1 MVGHMK
7 LPPAPRI
14 SGRALRALVR
24 TTEADPVRRLVG
36 ALLRADVEVDRLRA
50 LPARLRGPFPLSAR
64 PLQAR
69 PLPPRPSDDL
79 PLPSTSRAHVP
90 SAARFAALYEGG
102 VLTPLEVTQRGFD
115 ASRALAKQKPSMDP
129 FLYRDEKRAFRDAE
143 ASARRWKEGKPIG
156 PFDGVPI
163 PVKEEVDLDGQ
174 GARLGAAIPARTEA
188 RDAEVVAR
196 LRRAG
201 AIVLGQ
207 TSMTEYGMTPLGVSA
222 TRALPRNPQKP
233 SHSAGGSSTGSAVTV
248 TTGIAPVA
256 LGTDGGGSIRTP
268 AAFQGI
274 WGIKPTFGR
283 ISRHGDPYGGTLDHL
298 GPIGASVLDLARF
311 LEVTSGEDP
320 HDELTLGQSIIRPRE
335 LEEAMKRGVRGLRI
349 GVLEDELDA
358 ASFEV
363 GRACRDALTALAHE
377 GAVLVPVR
385 LELAA
390 WAKAIGYITMG
401 LETYGAL
408 VDVRRT
414 RFHELGP
421 DLQLLCR
428 VLSTFEPDDYV
439 DAQRLRSGLR
449 LEVAALLRD
458 VDVLAMPTTERTAP
472 ELSDTDLLDGMVDTP
487 ALDAACRFAFLAN
500 LTGLPAASAP
510 VGRDARGLPI
520 GLQIIGDA
528 WDEAGVLQVCAHLE
542 RRDIAEVPRP
552 EIHFD
557 VLGAG

>member
-1 MVGHMK
+1 MK

-24 TTEADPVRRLVG
+24 TTEADPIRRLVG

-79 PLPSTSRAHVP
+79 PLPNTSRAHVP
-90 SAARFAALYEGG
+90 SGARFGALYGSG

-115 ASRALAKQKPSMDP
+115 ASRVLAKRKPSMDP

-174 GARLGAAIPARTEA
+174 GARLGAAIPVRTEA

-222 TRALPRNPQKP
+222 TRVLPRNPQKP

-320 HDELTLGQSIIRPRE
+320 NDELTLGQPLIRPRE

-349 GVLEDELDA
+349 GVLEDEIDA

-363 GRACRDALTALAHE
+363 ARACRDALTALAHE

-390 WAKAIGYITMG
+390 WAKAIGYVTMG